1 MSNYNPLI
9 ENAATTCE
17 TIISLLTSK
26 NGDYGKEDDVLSNFR
41 ACSRFGIPV
50 ELGIMVR
57 FSDKVSRIEN
67 FIKGGKPNNE
77 SLDDSIIDAIG
88 YLLILRYA
96 LSLGQPE
103 VEPKVA
109 MDFDE
114 WRKTCFPGK
123 DTEDATAQG
132 L

>member
-1 MSNYNPLI
+1 
-9 ENAATTCE
+9 
-17 TIISLLTSK
+17 
-26 NGDYGKEDDVLSNFR
+26 
-41 ACSRFGIPV
+41 
-50 ELGIMVR
+50 MVR

-103 VEPKVA
+103 VEQKVA

-114 WRKTCFPGK
+114 WRKVCFPGK